1 MLTEQLK
8 EWMYVYGSW
17 GWKWVRG
24 GLVDGKEN
32 LMPPSAKSRVSPWR
46 SSMDPTQS
54 QSQNQESRFSHRGKG
69 NGKSFLTRTNMTP
82 KVLILV
88 KKRKPVSGP
97 LTGAT
102 ACFQGR
108 ERIFK
113 HQSRKHLTKWWAEYN
128 YLLSPPTPLQ
138 AGKWLPGS
146 SVSVR
151 WPWTSSWR
159 GPACFNTVYGEA
171 FPEHL
176 TNDAKCLGTAG
187 WRGEAAHQF
196 LICFSIWVALSFGHV
211 NSTCLPVDE

>member
-151 WPWTSSWR
+151 WPWTAAGGDLPVSTQSMEKHFQSIWQMMLSVWEQQAEEERLPISSW
-159 GPACFNTVYGEA
+159 
-171 FPEHL
+171 
-176 TNDAKCLGTAG
+176 
-187 WRGEAAHQF
+187 
-196 LICFSIWVALSFGHV
+196 SALAS
-211 NSTCLPVDE
+211 E